1 MIKNYLKIAW
11 RNLKKSKL
19 YSSINISGLAV
30 GMSVGVLI
38 GLWIWDELSFD
49 HYHQNHTR
57 LAKVMGTQVN
67 NGEVVTSDQVVIPLR
82 NELES
87 KHKDLFKQLALTSQI
102 EFLVLSVG
110 EKNISQSGMFVQP
123 EFFSMMTFK
132 ILKGNP
138 DALKDPS
145 SMLISQ
151 SFSKTMFGNDDPIN
165 KVVNVSGRLDVTVAG
180 VYEDLPANSTFA
192 SVKCMMSWD
201 KFVTV
206 AGLQNTQA
214 QWGNHSFYLFAE
226 MNDNIDYDRATA
238 IIRNIPAQHME
249 GSKEEILLHPMDK
262 WYLYNEF
269 KNGKIAGGR
278 IQFVWLFGF
287 IGVFVLLLACINFM
301 NLSTARSE
309 KRSKEVGIRK
319 AIGSLRGQLIGQFLS
334 ESLMMAFLSLLFAFA
349 LVFLALPI
357 FNNLADKQIAI
368 PLNNFL
374 FWLLIF
380 GFTLITGLIAGSYP
394 ALYLSGIRPVE
405 VLKGTF
411 RVGRYASFPRK
422 VLVVIQFTVSIV
434 LIIGTL
440 IVFKQIQY
448 AQDRFA
454 GYNFNGLIT
463 LKMHAPESFRNYNAM
478 RDDLLKTGTVENI
491 AESSSPST
499 QIWNNYGDLDW
510 KGKDPKVNAMFGM
523 IAVTHDFGET
533 IGWNLKEGRNFSR
546 DFPTDSGSFILNEA
560 AVKLT
565 GFKNPVGETMKWKG
579 ENRVITGVIKDMVI
593 ESPYMPARPTVFF
606 LQYDDWLDIITI
618 KIKPDLSVQKAL
630 TMIEPVFKKYNPGS
644 PYEYQF
650 TDEEYAKKF
659 SNEVR
664 IGDLVS
670 LFAVLAVFISC
681 LGLFGLASFVA
692 EQRTKEIGVR
702 KVLGASVLNLWQLLS
717 KEFVM
722 LIVISLLIAIPIASY
737 FMHNWLQNYHYRT
750 GISWWI
756 FVVAGAGALGI
767 TFLTV
772 SFQAIKAALAN
783 PVKSLRTE

>member
-192 SVKCMMSWD
+192 SVKCLMSWD

-206 AGLQNTQA
+206 AGLQDAQA

-238 IIRNIPAQHME
+238 IIRSIPARHMK

-262 WYLYNEF
+262 WHLYNEF

-349 LVFLALPI
+349 LVFLTLPI
-357 FNNLADKQIAI
+357 FNNLADKQIVI
-368 PLNNFL
+368 PLNNSL

-463 LKMHAPESFRNYNAM
+463 LKMHAPESFRNYNAI

-618 KIKPDLSVQKAL
+618 KIKSDLSVQKAL

-650 TDEEYAKKF
+650 TNEEYAKKF

-737 FMHNWLQNYHYRT
+737 FMHNWLQNFHYRT
-750 GISWWI
+750 EISWWI

-783 PVKSLRTE
+783 PAKSLRTE

>member
-1 MIKNYLKIAW
+1 
-11 RNLKKSKL
+11 
-19 YSSINISGLAV
+19 
-30 GMSVGVLI
+30 
-38 GLWIWDELSFD
+38 
-49 HYHQNHTR
+49 
-57 LAKVMGTQVN
+57 
-67 NGEVVTSDQVVIPLR
+67 
-82 NELES
+82 
-87 KHKDLFKQLALTSQI
+87 
-102 EFLVLSVG
+102 
-110 EKNISQSGMFVQP
+110 
-123 EFFSMMTFK
+123 
-132 ILKGNP
+132 
-138 DALKDPS
+138 
-145 SMLISQ
+145 
-151 SFSKTMFGNDDPIN
+151 
-165 KVVNVSGRLDVTVAG
+165 
-180 VYEDLPANSTFA
+180 
-192 SVKCMMSWD
+192 
-201 KFVTV
+201 
-206 AGLQNTQA
+206 
-214 QWGNHSFYLFAE
+214 
-226 MNDNIDYDRATA
+226 
-238 IIRNIPAQHME
+238 
-249 GSKEEILLHPMDK
+249 
-262 WYLYNEF
+262 
-269 KNGKIAGGR
+269 
-278 IQFVWLFGF
+278 
-287 IGVFVLLLACINFM
+287 
-301 NLSTARSE
+301 
-309 KRSKEVGIRK
+309 
-319 AIGSLRGQLIGQFLS
+319 
-334 ESLMMAFLSLLFAFA
+334 
-349 LVFLALPI
+349 
-357 FNNLADKQIAI
+357 
-368 PLNNFL
+368 
-374 FWLLIF
+374 
-380 GFTLITGLIAGSYP
+380 
-394 ALYLSGIRPVE
+394 
-405 VLKGTF
+405 
-411 RVGRYASFPRK
+411 
-422 VLVVIQFTVSIV
+422 
-434 LIIGTL
+434 
-440 IVFKQIQY
+440 
-448 AQDRFA
+448 
-454 GYNFNGLIT
+454 
-463 LKMHAPESFRNYNAM
+463 MHAPESFRNYNAM

-533 IGWNLKEGRNFSR
+533 IGWHLKEGRNFSR

-644 PYEYQF
+644 PYEYKF

-737 FMHNWLQNYHYRT
+737 FMHNWLQNFHYRT
-750 GISWWI
+750 EISWWI

>member
-165 KVVNVSGRLDVTVAG
+165 KVVNVSGRLNVTVAG

-206 AGLQNTQA
+206 AGLQDA
-214 QWGNHSFYLFAE
+214 QTLWGNHSFYLFAE

-238 IIRNIPAQHME
+238 IIRSIPAQHMK

-262 WYLYNEF
+262 WHLYNEF

-278 IQFVWLFGF
+278 IQFIWLFGF

-349 LVFLALPI
+349 LVFLTLPI
-357 FNNLADKQIAI
+357 FNNLADKQIVI
-368 PLNNFL
+368 PLNNSL

-463 LKMHAPESFRNYNAM
+463 LKMHAPESFRNYNAI

-533 IGWNLKEGRNFSR
+533 IGWDLKEGRNFSR

-618 KIKPDLSVQKAL
+618 KIKSDLSVQKAL
-630 TMIEPVFKKYNPGS
+630 TLIEPVFKKYNPGS

-737 FMHNWLQNYHYRT
+737 FMHNWLQNFHYRT
-750 GISWWI
+750 EISWWI